1 MENQKKIKVLTLSDM
16 PFAPSGVGTQT
27 KYMIEAMLKTGKYK
41 FFSLGDAI
49 KHENYQPIKT
59 EEWGDDWITMPVEGY
74 GNPDL
79 IRSIIRQEKP
89 DILWFMTD
97 PRFWGW
103 LWEMENE
110 IRPLMPMIYYHVW
123 DNKPYP
129 TYNKKWYE
137 SNDLI
142 ACISKVTHDVVKNVT
157 PDVKSIYLPHAV
169 DSKVFTKHDE
179 EDVIEFTKSSFG
191 DKYDENKFIF
201 FWNNRNARRKQSG
214 SLLFWFKT
222 FLDKV
227 GHDKATLIMHTEVH
241 DPHGQDLEAIVE
253 NLGLT
258 NKEVLFSRTKV
269 DPTVLSLMYNMA
281 DCTINI
287 SDAEGFGLATLESL
301 SCETPILVN
310 MTGGLQEQVTDGE
323 EWFGVGLE
331 PTSKAVIGSQEIPF
345 IYEDRLSEEVV
356 VDAMLKMYNMTREE
370 REELGRKGREHVMKN
385 YNFEN
390 FCESWDKT
398 LTMIHEEMG
407 SWDNRR
413 GYKTWELKEL

>member
-1 MENQKKIKVLTLSDM
+1 M

-27 KYMIEAMLKTGKYK
+27 RYMIESLLKTGKYK
-41 FFSLGDAI
+41 FFSLGGAM
-49 KHENYQPIKT
+49 KHQNYQPIKT
-59 EEWGDDWITMPVEGY
+59 EEHGDDWITIPVDGY

-89 DILWFMTD
+89 DILWLMTD

-110 IRPLMPMIYYHVW
+110 IRPLMPMVYYHVW
-123 DNKPYP
+123 DNTPYP
-129 TYNKKWYE
+129 TYNKKWYD

-142 ACISKVTHDVVKNVT
+142 ACISKVTYDVVKNVT
-157 PDVKSIYLPHAV
+157 PSVKSVYLPHAV
-169 DSKVFTKHDE
+169 DSVVFNKHDE
-179 EDVIEFTKSSFG
+179 EDVVEFRKSSFG
-191 DKYDENKFIF
+191 DEYDEDKFIF

-214 SLLFWFKT
+214 SLIYWFKA

-227 GHDKATLIMHTEVH
+227 GHDKAILIMHTDVKDH
-241 DPHGQDLEAIVE
+241 NGQDLEAIIGE
-253 NLGLT
+253 LGLT
-258 NKEVLFSRTKV
+258 NKEVLFSREKV
-269 DPTVLSLMYNMA
+269 EPTILSLMYNMA

-310 MTGGLQEQVTDGE
+310 MTGGLQEQVTDGKD
-323 EWFGVGLE
+323 WFGIGLE
-331 PTSKAVIGSQEIPF
+331 PTSKAIIGSQEIPF
-345 IYEDRLSEEVV
+345 IYEDRLSEEAVV
-356 VDAMLKMYNMTREE
+356 GAMLEIYNMTKEE
-370 REELGRKGREHVMKN
+370 RSELGRKGRQHVMKN

-398 LTMIHEEMG
+398 LTMVHEEMG
-407 SWDNRR
+407 SWKTRR
-413 GYKTWELKEL
+413 GYKTWELREL

>member
-41 FFSLGDAI
+41 FFSLGGAI